1 MAFLQSKI
9 IGKKFYSMVNIYT
22 LKDMYY
28 RSSRCGYPYVYG
40 GYPYGGYPYG
50 YSGYPYGYSGYPYY
64 GYPLTPIYDS
74 PYYSNPY
81 LTSLP
86 PAPPTPLQ
94 VAYGMNY

>member
-1 MAFLQSKI
+1 VLRKNLC
-9 IGKKFYSMVNIYT
+9 KKFYILVNIYT

-28 RSSRCGYPYVYG
+28 RPYRCGYGYGCYPYGGYPYY
-40 GYPYGGYPYG
+40 GYPYGGYPY
-50 YSGYPYGYSGYPYY
+50 YGS
-64 GYPLTPIYDS
+64 PLTPIYDS